1 MQRVNIAIASPADVA
16 AERDAVLKVFVRW
29 NDANHHA
36 FLHPVMWESASA
48 PTMGDHPQHLL
59 DEQIID
65 RCDVLIA
72 IFWSKLGTP
81 TPTADSGTAEEIRE
95 FINRKGPKRVMLYF
109 CTRDLPYDVDPAEL
123 ARLRE
128 FKTQMQPQA
137 LYHQYSTVD
146 SFERDLYRHL
156 DKKIKEFFL
165 DQQSRQIEA
174 FQGDLKKISALS
186 SPGQAPDF
194 ESLMADATH
203 LKHNVWA
210 RLVMHRMVMRALL
223 RRLCVENGMD
233 EQLGDTPSLQQLI
246 GMLQGADIIGKGLV
260 GALERLRRSTHAAEW
275 GSGIPPTDVDI
286 RYVLNEGTKIL
297 KQVQNL
303 VK

>member
-1 MQRVNIAIASPADVA
+1 MQRVNIGIASPSDVA

-29 NDANHHA
+29 NDANEHA

-65 RCDVLIA
+65 RCDLLVA

-81 TPTADSGTAEEIRE
+81 TPTADSGSAEEIRE
-95 FINRKGPKRVMLYF
+95 FIKRKGPKRAMLYF
-109 CTRDLPYDVDPAEL
+109 CTRDLPYDIDPAEL

-128 FKTQMQPQA
+128 FKAQMQSQA
-137 LYHQYSTVD
+137 LYHLYATVD

-165 DQQSRQIEA
+165 NQQNHQIEA

-186 SPGQAPDF
+186 SPGQSPDF
-194 ESLMADATH
+194 ESLMDDATH
-203 LKHNVWA
+203 LKHSVWA
-210 RLVMHRMVMRALL
+210 RLVMYRMVMRALL
-223 RRLCVENGMD
+223 RRLCVENGMGN
-233 EQLGDTPSLQQLI
+233 QLGDTPSLQRLI
-246 GMLQGADIIGKGLV
+246 GMLKAANIIDRELV
-260 GALERLRRSTHAAEW
+260 DALERIRESTHAAEW

-286 RYVLNEGTKIL
+286 RYVLNEGTTIL
-297 KQVQNL
+297 KQVQSL
-303 VK
+303 AK